1 MILENKKTRD
11 IGDAKKCTMLR
22 DRNIKID
29 RKEILNTYSF

>member
-1 MILENKKTRD
+1 MILENKKQETLVTQ
-11 IGDAKKCTMLR
+11 KCTMLR